1 MIKSAAAYH
10 LATNHDR
17 NQMQGHFL
25 DWQNQPTLYKK
36 YSGIEPIPLE
46 AEDDFP
52 EMSLWDLPDEGL
64 PHDPPPVL
72 DLALLSKILFLT
84 CTFTSQS
91 RRGGDIFYYRSN
103 ASAGALYPNEI
114 YLTADDIQGLENGLY
129 HYGLKARVLSPLRK
143 GDLSSPVRDAV
154 RYPGPKGLMASFWI
168 TGIFFRSAWKYRA
181 RAFRYALLDA
191 GHVLQNL
198 ISALKRFRFVFD
210 VSYDF
215 DDEKTG
221 HLIGIDRRR
230 EACLAAVH
238 LRGNQ
243 TAKRKN
249 GAQTER
255 LAQEHI
261 EASRVS
267 TQEVVYPEIE
277 EAYLS
282 GKTDWKT
289 FEPVSTRQNAFGLN
303 PTVWSRLNLDRPM
316 KKEMSYGQ
324 TLIQRRSRRN
334 FIRKSISGARF
345 DRLLDLVI
353 KASVQ
358 DRPKRL
364 EQVASRSLG
373 FLCQDIAGLK
383 SGIYLLDTNQKE
395 IGLVSAG
402 RYLGEMA
409 TVCLGQEWLRN
420 AAVLFVFLTD
430 IEGLDN
436 TLGPRGYRYAMLD
449 AGRIGQAVY
458 LGATAL
464 GLGCCGVGAFYD
476 EEARRLLDLSKNA
489 FMLYLVAAGRVKEF

>member
-10 LATNHDR
+10 LATSYDR
-17 NQMQGHFL
+17 KQMQGHFL
-25 DWQNQPTLYKK
+25 DWQNQPKRYKK

-46 AEDDFP
+46 TEDEFP
-52 EMSLWDLPDEGL
+52 EMPLWDLTDESG

-72 DLALLSKILFLT
+72 DLAVLSRIFFLT
-84 CTFTSQS
+84 STFTAQS
-91 RRGGDIFYYRSN
+91 RHGGDINYYRSN

-114 YLTADDIQGLENGLY
+114 YLTADDIQGVEKGLY
-129 HYGLKARVLSPLRK
+129 HYGLKNSWLSPLRK
-143 GDLSSPVRDAV
+143 GDLSSTVRAAV
-154 RYPGPKGLMASFWI
+154 RYPGPKSLMASFWI

-198 ISALKRFRFVFD
+198 ISALKGFGFVFD

-221 HLIGIDRRR
+221 HLIGIDMQR

-238 LRGNQ
+238 VCGNQ
-243 TAKRKN
+243 TARRKN
-249 GAQTER
+249 GAQIER
-255 LAQEHI
+255 LAEEYLQ
-261 EASRVS
+261 ASRVS
-267 TQEVVYPEIE
+267 AQEVVYPEIE

-282 GKTDWKT
+282 GKTDWKP
-289 FEPVSTRQNAFGLN
+289 FEPVSTRQKVFSLN
-303 PTVWSRLNLDRPM
+303 PTVWSRLNLDRSVE
-316 KKEMSYGQ
+316 KELSYGQ
-324 TLIQRRSRRN
+324 ALLQRRSRRN

-345 DRLLDLVI
+345 DRLLDFVI

-364 EQVASRSLG
+364 ERVASLSLG
-373 FLCQDIAGLK
+373 LLFQDIAGLK
-383 SGIYLLDTNQKE
+383 SGIYLLDTIQNE

-402 RYLGEMA
+402 RYTGEMA
-409 TVCLGQEWLRN
+409 SACLGQEWLRN
-420 AAVLFVFLTD
+420 AAVQFAFLAD
-430 IEGLDN
+430 IEWLDN

-449 AGRIGQAVY
+449 AGRIGQAIY

-464 GLGCCGVGAFYD
+464 GLGCCGIGAFYD
-476 EEARRLLDLSKNA
+476 EEARQLLDLSQNV
-489 FMLYLVAAGRVKEF
+489 FMLYLVAAGRVKGF